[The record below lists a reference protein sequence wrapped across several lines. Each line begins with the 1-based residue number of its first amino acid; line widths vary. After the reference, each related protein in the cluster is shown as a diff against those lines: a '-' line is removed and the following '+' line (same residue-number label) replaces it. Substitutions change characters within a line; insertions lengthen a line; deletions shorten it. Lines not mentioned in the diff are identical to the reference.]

1 MKLTPFIATLA
12 ILAALATLRGK
23 SPDETR
29 VTIRL
34 LESPSQQEVPGLIRI
49 RNATGTLLHPPELL
63 SRGLGLKTP
72 QLGETDSHIHD
83 WSVLPRSMQITLPRE
98 KLTLTAIS
106 GLETEATVL
115 ELDLTGDHPASIDLQ
130 LPRFVEMKT
139 QGWHSA
145 NTHLHLMKLFREDA
159 DRYLAEIPRAD
170 RLDMLFVSY
179 LERAGAD
186 QDYISNRL
194 TSNDLADLTT
204 RSGVIFGNG
213 EEHRHNLAGYGE
225 GYGHVMFLNIAK
237 LIQPVSIG
245 PGIMKTGTDG
255 LPLQR
260 GIDTARRDA
269 ATVVWCHNGMGLETL
284 ANIATGRVDAQN
296 IFDGGN
302 RGSYADSFYQYWNA
316 GFPVPNSTGTD
327 WFIYDLSRVYTRT
340 TTPNSQPAPLS
351 LPTWLASLKRG
362 NSFITNGPLLDFKI
376 QPASNDPAT
385 SAPTDIGETLDLARP
400 TRLVCIGTARSR
412 SDFHQLELVRNGDVI
427 TTSPSHPVDNHFE
440 SSIRFEFLST
450 EPTWLALRTP
460 APLEKN
466 GKQPQPDT
474 TNSPSRPHP
483 TNEFGR
489 EIFAHTS
496 PIHIHHAGK
505 PYYHPP
511 TADKLLQR
519 MQTNRDHIADN
530 ANFAAPQQRAAVL
543 DIHEDAIE
551 AIQRRID

>member
-1 MKLTPFIATLA
+1 
-12 ILAALATLRGK
+12 
-23 SPDETR
+23 
-29 VTIRL
+29 
-34 LESPSQQEVPGLIRI
+34 
-49 RNATGTLLHPPELL
+49 
-63 SRGLGLKTP
+63 
-72 QLGETDSHIHD
+72 
-83 WSVLPRSMQITLPRE
+83 MQVTLPRE
-98 KLTLTAIS
+98 KLTITAIS
-106 GLETEATVL
+106 GLESEAAHL
-115 ELDLTGDHPASIDLQ
+115 ELDLTGNHPATVDIH
-130 LPRFVEMKT
+130 LPRFVDLKS
-139 QGWHSA
+139 QSWHSA
-145 NTHLHLMKLFREDA
+145 NTHLHLMKLTREDA

-186 QDYISNRL
+186 HEYITNRL
-194 TSNDLADLTT
+194 TSNDLSDLAA

-260 GIDTARRDA
+260 GVDTARRDA

-316 GFPVPNSTGTD
+316 GFPVPISTGTD

-362 NSFITNGPLLDFKI
+362 NSFITNGPILDFKI
-376 QPASNDPAT
+376 HPASNDPAIP
-385 SAPTDIGETLDLARP
+385 PTDIGETLDLPHP
-400 TRLVCIGTARSR
+400 TRLTCIGTARSR
-412 SDFHQLELVRNGDVI
+412 SDFHQLELVRNGEI
-427 TTSPSHPVDNHFE
+427 IATSPSHPVDNHFE
-440 SSIRFEFLST
+440 STIRFEFQST
-450 EPTWLALRTP
+450 EPAWLALRTP
-460 APLEKN
+460 PPLEK
-466 GKQPQPDT
+466 KTDTAKPDPQSAPT
-474 TNSPSRPHP
+474 RPHP

-496 PIHIHHAGK
+496 PIHIHHSGK
-505 PYYHPP
+505 PYFHPP

-519 MQTNRDHIADN
+519 MQSNRDHIATY
-530 ANFAAPQQRAAVL
+530 ANFADPQQRAAVL
-543 DIHEDAIE
+543 DIHHDAIE
-551 AIQRRID
+551 TMTEHLNRNR